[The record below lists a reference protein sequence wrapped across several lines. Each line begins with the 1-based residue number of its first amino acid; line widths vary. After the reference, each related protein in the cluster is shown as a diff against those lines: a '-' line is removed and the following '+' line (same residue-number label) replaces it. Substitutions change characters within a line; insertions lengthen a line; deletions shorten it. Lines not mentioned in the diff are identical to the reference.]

1 MKSVSVT
8 GAKNSLNA
16 LLEGVRRGETVLI
29 THYGKPVARIEP
41 HNMAELT
48 VDEAAAA
55 LVQRGVADPPRTVL
69 DVDRLFGAS
78 VPDLAEGFSASRTVT
93 AERDEGL

>member
-1 MKSVSVT
+1 MKSASVT
-8 GAKNSLNA
+8 ETKNKLSA
-16 LLEGVRRGETVLI
+16 LLEEVRRGETVLI
-29 THYGKPVARIEP
+29 THHGKPVARIEP
-41 HNMAELT
+41 HNTAELT

-69 DVDRLFGAS
+69 DVDRLFAA
-78 VPDLAEGFSASRTVT
+78 PAPHLAEGFSASRTVV